1 MKWWKQALLSLAVL
15 AVAAVIWGRQFP
27 QAAALLERL
36 GFPAATAS
44 VEAPEILPG
53 VGLSSPPVVIGQ
65 PVREATINDTVSAI
79 GDGRSIRSVSITP

>member
-27 QAAALLERL
+27 QAAALFERL

-44 VEAPEILPG
+44 VEPRAVIEG
-53 VGLSSPPVVIGQ
+53 ARSGPPVVIGQ
-65 PVREATINDTVSAI
+65 LVREATINDRVSSI
-79 GDGRSIRSVSITP
+79 GDGR